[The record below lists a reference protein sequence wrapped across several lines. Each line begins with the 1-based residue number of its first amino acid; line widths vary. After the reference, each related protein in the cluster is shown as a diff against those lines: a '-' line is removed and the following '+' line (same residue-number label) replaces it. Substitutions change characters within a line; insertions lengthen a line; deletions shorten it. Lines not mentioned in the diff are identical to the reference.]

1 MTQENHWRDTLWPTI
16 AASGETLVELPGTT
30 SLTIPVGG
38 TAQRPAVSVNGMM
51 RYNTD
56 LSEFEAYSGGWA
68 ILTTIA
74 GVTLSKLEDGDGN
87 TEIFVENFNGVDDN
101 TIAFTMGDNS
111 GTFIMPP
118 SVLEWSTA
126 GFDIETPAGNAAQAG
141 VAFTITTGKGNV
153 AAAGGSIDFVA
164 GDGGTNG
171 TGGDIV
177 LTAGDAGVAAG
188 GGGLVA
194 ISAGASPASGGGT
207 VLISGGDSGPGI
219 VGGNVQITAG
229 DSDGSYGGDV
239 TLRGGDSTGGMGG
252 QVLISTGDSIA
263 AAGAP
268 ISLTAG
274 AGNGAANPGGAISIT
289 GGEGDTSNGAG
300 GDASVIGG
308 AGGTGTGGGGDVN
321 ILGGLP
327 QLSGVGGDV
336 NVTAGDALGV
346 AVGGNITLTPGAGAG
361 GSSAGAIVIPSQTA
375 PTVTTDKLYNDGGTI
390 TWNGIDLTASG
401 AAASDLATSGADVNI
416 DLSAPPTIGQFLIAT
431 SATTATWQ
439 DVGAASDLATTGAD
453 VNVDAAIPPTVGQTL
468 VATSATTATWQTV
481 AGAGDVVKVGTPV
494 NNQIGVWTGDGT
506 LEGDSNFTW
515 DGSTLVVNGGIDAK
529 LEFEIQTGVS
539 YGPGAFTL
547 GHSGK
552 MVTMDNAG
560 ANTVTLPSNASTAY
574 PIGTEIHF
582 QQLGAGATTVAID
595 TDTLNVNANLTLVLN
610 GQYAVATA
618 LKVTATTW
626 TLFGNLVPV

>member
-30 SLTIPVGG
+30 SMTIPVGG
-38 TAQRPAVSVNGMM
+38 TAQRPASPTNGMM

-56 LSEFEAYSGGWA
+56 FGDFEIYSGGWA
-68 ILTTIA
+68 ILA
-74 GVTLSKLEDGDGN
+74 GVSGVVLSKLEDADLN
-87 TEIFVENFNGVDDN
+87 TQIYVENFTGVDDN
-101 TIAFTMGDNS
+101 IIAFTMGDNS
-111 GTFIMPP
+111 GTYVVPA
-118 SVLEWSTA
+118 SVLNWSTA
-126 GFDIETPAGNAAQAG
+126 GFDIETPTGNAGNTG
-141 VAFTITTGKGNV
+141 VGFTVTTGDGNI
-153 AAAGGSIDFVA
+153 AAAGGTMNFVT

-171 TGGDIV
+171 NGGDIG
-177 LTAGDAGVAAG
+177 LTAGAGGAAAGIGGSVVLAAGDAAIGLGGLVSIGAGDSGTGNVGGSVSITGGVGTAAAG
-188 GGGLVA
+188 GAVA
-194 ISAGASPASGGGT
+194 IT
-207 VLISGGDSGPGI
+207 
-219 VGGNVQITAG
+219 
-229 DSDGSYGGDV
+229 
-239 TLRGGDSTGGMGG
+239 GGDSTTGIGGEVIINPGAS
-252 QVLISTGDSIA
+252 VA
-263 AAGAP
+263 ADGAP

-274 AGNGAANPGGAISIT
+274 AGVGAANTGGAISIT

-300 GDASVIGG
+300 GAASVIGG

-336 NVTAGDALGV
+336 NVTAGDALGI
-346 AVGGNITLTPGAGAG
+346 AAGGNVTLTPGAGAG
-361 GSSAGAIVIPSQTA
+361 GGSSGAIVIPSQTA

-416 DLSAPPTIGQFLIAT
+416 DLAAPPTIGQFLIAT

-453 VNVDAAIPPTVGQTL
+453 VNVDAAIPPTIWQTL

-481 AGAGDVVKVGTPV
+481 EGAGDVIKVGTPV

-506 LEGDSNFTW
+506 LEGDPNFTW

-560 ANTVTLPSNASTAY
+560 ANTVTLPSNASVAY

-618 LKVTATTW
+618 LKVTTTTW